1 MLFLLVRSARVQT
14 AVAGVFTDEL
24 SRALQAEVH
33 VDRLDYRFFNNLD
46 ISGFYVGDQS
56 GDTLLFLPS
65 LTVRFNP
72 FAIDDNRLDFR
83 HIRLLEPYLSIAQDS
98 LGTNFD
104 FLLRAFASSDSVHR
118 PFTMR
123 LNVDDIVVDKARIRY
138 RHFPS
143 GTDLFLSDID
153 ARLQLPLY
161 TQDTLSAR
169 LVALSLNAHV
179 GGVDARLAGTF
190 HGSLDSLFADDLVLD
205 YRGQQLLL
213 GDAAVYNPLN
223 LDSLYTQVHCRD
235 LYANG
240 PLVQDFLSDI
250 LRRPITLP
258 DRLRH
263 LGDVHYRGDLSGHL
277 SKLVLHGAFLTRLG
291 TVSTQAI
298 VCTDSHLSSLVFDGT
313 VTTSRFRLGRLLN
326 NPDFGRVSASA
337 SVRVHYTAGQPLY
350 ASGRVAG
357 SLFEYKGYAYQGIA
371 LDGTWNDS
379 IFDGSVR
386 IDDPNLGFDAGGSV
400 NFSHQDP
407 FADLAFRLD
416 RLRLRELHLADKA
429 EGQDLRFRGNLSL
442 FTDGTEPQIVDRL
455 HGVIT
460 IDSLFAVNAGHTLFM
475 KQFRLSVEND
485 NVRRLLVQSDFVN
498 AGVTGPFRWSSFRN
512 TFRRFAVQFFPSFLP
527 YDGKNGAQQP
537 NDLSFY
543 VYLMHADT
551 LLHVLG
557 NTDISMPKLQT
568 LQGYVHESSN
578 DYALQLYIPSVLS
591 GNSAYKDITL
601 SLNNVDRQG
610 NLALSLLSHTI
621 DPDST
626 QLRIGDIGVFLAT
639 TARSDSLLTT
649 LRLGSGMNFSNA
661 APIEVHTHLSR
672 YNSRPFVSA
681 HILPADFVLADTL
694 WTLHD
699 SRIEYNAADTT
710 LAVHGFNL
718 EAGNNFL
725 RINGLGST
733 RPDDSIRFD
742 LGNIDI
748 APLLSYLTL
757 ANSVSIEGYISG
769 WATLYALFSAPV
781 FEANVRLPE
790 VQLNYTSLGAL
801 DAVATLDRSTGHILI
816 TGDAVQNGHTIAH
829 VDGNVVPDEAYWEL
843 FIKADS
849 ADLAFINFWTEGII
863 EDIVGRGYGD
873 VHVFGKGV
881 DTWVT
886 AKACAKDAALTIP
899 YTGGRYFFSDSVIM
913 DTTEVRFPSIRLRD
927 REGHTGTAAGVLTH
941 DRFMDLK
948 YNIALTCNNLLA
960 MDLPYDPQSMYYGTA
975 YATGRVDIAGDERQV
990 KINVNA
996 RTEAN
1001 TDFYLSVATASE
1013 AADNRFITFTDH
1025 TAPQRLA
1032 DGETNHRE
1040 KDNVPPQTQ
1049 DAAETALLLSLA
1061 IEATPDAKIH
1071 LAIDPHNGDG
1081 IVGRGEG
1088 DIRFTMNN
1096 SDIRLVGTY
1105 ALQSGI
1111 FSYTLGNIVHR
1122 DFIIAE
1128 GSKVVWNGKP
1138 EEPIL
1143 DVTARYRVTASL
1155 KDLFGSD
1162 AANLATNRSSVPVD
1176 CVIRLSDRLFNPVL
1190 RFGIELPQSD
1200 ETINSQVKS
1209 IINTDDMMMRQ
1220 VVYLLV
1226 FNRFFTPEHLRKS
1239 SATGLNE
1246 TYSLLSS
1253 TVTGQINSWLGKLTD
1268 VFAMG
1273 FNFRTDGE
1281 GADASQEY
1289 EAQFRINPVNRLT
1302 INGNFGYR
1310 YNDLSNRPFF
1320 GDVDIE
1326 YQLTRDGKLR
1336 AKAFTHTVDKYSL
1349 RQANTVQGVGL
1360 LFRHDFN
1367 WGDARRKRA
1376 AKKAQNKEPE

>member
-1 MLFLLVRSARVQT
+1 MLLLLVRSARVQT
-14 AVAGVFTDEL
+14 AVAGVLTDEL

-33 VDRLDYRFFNNLD
+33 VGRLDYRFFNNLD
-46 ISGFYVGDQS
+46 INGLYVGDQS

-83 HIRLLEPYLSIAQDS
+83 HIRLSEPYLSIAQDS

-138 RHFPS
+138 RHLPS
-143 GTDLFLSDID
+143 HTDLNLSDID
-153 ARLQLPLY
+153 AHLQLPLY

-169 LVALSLNAHV
+169 LVTLSLNACV

-190 HGSLDSLFADDLVLD
+190 HGSLDSLFADDLVLA

-213 GDAAVYNPLN
+213 GDAAVYDPLN
-223 LDSLYTQVHCRD
+223 LDSLYAQVHCRD

-250 LRRPITLP
+250 LRRPVTIP
-258 DRLRH
+258 DKLRR
-263 LGDVHYRGDLSGHL
+263 LGDVHYRGDLSGRL
-277 SKLVLHGAFLTRLG
+277 SELVLHGAFLTRLG
-291 TVSTQAI
+291 TISTQAT
-298 VCTDSHLSSLVFDGT
+298 VCTDPHLSRLAFDGK
-313 VTTSRFRLGRLLN
+313 VSTSRFRIGRLLN
-326 NPDFGRVSASA
+326 NHDLGRVSASA
-337 SVRVHYTAGQPLY
+337 SVHALY
-350 ASGRVAG
+350 AADRPLRASGHVAG
-357 SLFEYKGYAYQGIA
+357 SLLEYKGYTYRGIT

-386 IDDPNLGFDAGGSV
+386 INDPNLGFDAGGSV
-400 NFSHQDP
+400 NFSRQDP
-407 FADLAFRLD
+407 FADLAFHLD
-416 RLRLRELHLADKA
+416 RLRLHELHLADKA
-429 EGQDLRFRGNLSL
+429 DGQDLRFSGTLSL
-442 FTDGTEPQIVDRL
+442 LTDGTEPQIVDRL

-460 IDSLFAVNAGHTLFM
+460 IDSLFAANAGHTLAM
-475 KQFRLSVEND
+475 KQFRLVVEND
-485 NVRRLLVQSDFVN
+485 KVRRLLVQSDFVN
-498 AGVTGPFRWSSFRN
+498 AGVAGPFRWSSFRGML
-512 TFRRFAVQFFPSFLP
+512 RRFAAQLFPAFLH
-527 YDGKNGAQQP
+527 YDGNKDARQP

-551 LLHVLG
+551 ILRVLG
-557 NTDISMPKLQT
+557 NTDISLPKLQT
-568 LQGYVHESSN
+568 LQGYIHESSD
-578 DYALQLYIPSVLS
+578 DYALQLYIPSVIS

-601 SLNNVDRQG
+601 SLDNGDRQG

-626 QLRIGDIGVFLAT
+626 QLCIGDIGVLLTT
-639 TARSDSLLTT
+639 TARNDSLLTA
-649 LRLGSGMNFSNA
+649 LRLGNGMDFSKA
-661 APIEVHTHLSR
+661 DPIEVHTRLAR
-672 YNSRPFVSA
+672 YNALPFVSA
-681 HILPADFVLADTL
+681 HILPADFILADTL

-710 LAVHGFNL
+710 LAVRGFNL
-718 EAGNNFL
+718 EAGNKFL
-725 RINGLGST
+725 RINGLGSA

-742 LGNIDI
+742 MGDIDI

-757 ANSVSIEGYISG
+757 ANSVSIEGDISG

-790 VQLNYTSLGAL
+790 VKLNHTSLGAL

-816 TGDAVQNGHTIAH
+816 AGDAVQNNHTIAH
-829 VDGNVVPDEAYWEL
+829 VDGNVIPDEAYWEL

-899 YTGGRYFFSDSVIM
+899 YTGGRYFFSDSVIL

-941 DRFMDLK
+941 DRFKDLK

-1001 TDFYLSVATASE
+1001 TDFYLSIATASD

-1025 TAPQRLA
+1025 TVPENDAQLSLLNPSVKT
-1032 DGETNHRE
+1032 DGT
-1040 KDNVPPQTQ
+1040 
-1049 DAAETALLLSLA
+1049 DAGTETALLLSLA
-1061 IEATPDAKIH
+1061 IEATPDAKVH

-1088 DIRFTMNN
+1088 DIRLTMDN
-1096 SDIRLVGTY
+1096 SNIRLVGTY
-1105 ALQSGI
+1105 ALRSGI

-1138 EEPIL
+1138 EEPLL

-1155 KDLFGSD
+1155 RDLFGSD
-1162 AANLATNRSSVPVD
+1162 AATLATNRSSVPVD

-1310 YNDLSNRPFF
+1310 YNDLANRPFF

-1376 AKKAQNKEPE
+1376 TQKTQNKESE